1 METKTTPNMEFT
13 DWKDNGMFTG
23 KVTCMTFGGFNM
35 SRCEVVTVCLCSRKK
50 HNPFSIN
57 TWVSNLGMW
66 FLYWRIVC
74 VFPKLYLGLL
84 WCYFKPWL
92 SMKFQLQ
99 SLPLYMFLSWF
110 FFFFFKDQT
119 APEPANLFTLLGL
132 TVYSDL
138 IWYGQKDGSN
148 NINMGVPAYLLQI
161 ICLFRDTYVKD
172 LKFC

>member
-1 METKTTPNMEFT
+1 M
-13 DWKDNGMFTG
+13 W
-23 KVTCMTFGGFNM
+23 GGD
-35 SRCEVVTVCLCSRKK
+35 C
-50 HNPFSIN
+50 
-57 TWVSNLGMW
+57 
-66 FLYWRIVC
+66 
-74 VFPKLYLGLL
+74 LYLFQKETQSIF
-84 WCYFKPWL
+84 YQYL
-92 SMKFQLQ
+92 SLQ
-99 SLPLYMFLSWF
+99 SGDVMSLLTHGLCFSLTLLRFIVVLFQALTLNEISALEPTTIYVSELI

-161 ICLFRDTYVKD
+161 ICLFRDTYVKH